1 MLICDIDKLEVV
13 IRIRQDEIMFICDLD
28 KLEVGSKHMYT
39 RACH

>member
-13 IRIRQDEIMFICDLD
+13 IRQDEIMFICDLD

-39 RACH
+39 RACQ